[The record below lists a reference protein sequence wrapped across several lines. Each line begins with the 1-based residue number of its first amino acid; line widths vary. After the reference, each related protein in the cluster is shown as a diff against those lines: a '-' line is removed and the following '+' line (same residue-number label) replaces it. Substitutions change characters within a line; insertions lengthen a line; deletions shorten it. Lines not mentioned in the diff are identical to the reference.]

1 MLGSS
6 LFFSII
12 SILFKY
18 VTKSEEN
25 FWVSSFWEYSS
36 WAIIGLVLFIFIKKY
51 RVDFFKSLKHDGRV
65 LFGVNIAGEAV
76 NTIGN
81 SLGNFVALLVPVVLV
96 YSVEALQPIFIFIF
110 GIAITLFFPKL
121 SQEDISKKALF
132 KKGIPI
138 LFMILGTFLILR

>member
-51 RVDFFKSLKHDGRV
+51 RVDFLKSLKHDGRV